1 MPACDLQEM
10 NVNDH
15 VKPPKTPTEQ
25 EPEESPRSK
34 WPKMIQNLFIWPPLL
49 PDENEEDFEELFDSF
64 VKAVGAETVIE
75 FYQAYDVAILTW
87 EIQRYQRT
95 RMKLIGNHTR
105 QAVKNTFAM
114 MLTDQSLVAAEAIV
128 KHDTATQTERFFSD
142 PRFRAQA
149 VHEFD
154 EVDYS
159 IEAATFALALPEI
172 VAIERLIASAQKRLL
187 SFLDNLEKRCAA
199 RAKKLG
205 ETAAKATGGT
215 AEP

>member
-1 MPACDLQEM
+1 M
-10 NVNDH
+10 NNH
-15 VKPPKTPTEQ
+15 VEPPKTQTEKK
-25 EPEESPRSK
+25 PKESPRSK
-34 WPKMIQNLFIWPPLL
+34 WPKMIQKLFIRPPLL

-114 MLTDQSLVAAEAIV
+114 MLIDQSPVVVEAIV
-128 KHDTATQTERFFSD
+128 NHGTATKTENFFSD
-142 PRFRAQA
+142 PQFRDQA
-149 VHEFD
+149 LAEFD

-187 SFLDNLEKRCAA
+187 AFLDNLEKRCAA

-205 ETAAKATGGT
+205 ATAAEATGGV
-215 AEP
+215 AKP

>member
-1 MPACDLQEM
+1 M
-10 NVNDH
+10 NDH

-25 EPEESPRSK
+25 ESKESPRSK
-34 WPKMIQNLFIWPPLL
+34 WPKMIQKLFIRPPLL
-49 PDENEEDFEELFDSF
+49 PDENEEEFEELFDSF

-75 FYQAYDVAILTW
+75 FHQVYDVAILTW
-87 EIQRYQRT
+87 EIQRYQST

-114 MLTDQSLVAAEAIV
+114 MLTDQSPVVAEAIV
-128 KHDTATQTERFFSD
+128 NHATATKTENFFSD
-142 PRFRAQA
+142 PEFRAQA
-149 VHEFD
+149 VSEFD

-205 ETAAKATGGT
+205 ATAAKVTGG
-215 AEP
+215 AAKP

>member
-1 MPACDLQEM
+1 M
-10 NVNDH
+10 NNH
-15 VKPPKTPTEQ
+15 TKLPTTPTDEKLN
-25 EPEESPRSK
+25 ESPRSK

-95 RMKLIGNHTR
+95 RMKLIGNYTR

-128 KHDTATQTERFFSD
+128 KHDTATKTERFFSD

-149 VHEFD
+149 VSEFD

-205 ETAAKATGGT
+205 ATAAKATGGT
-215 AEP
+215 AKP

>member
-1 MPACDLQEM
+1 M
-10 NVNDH
+10 NND
-15 VKPPKTPTEQ
+15 VKLTTTPIE
-25 EPEESPRSK
+25 EKPNESPRSK
-34 WPKMIQNLFIWPPLL
+34 WPKMIQKLFIWPPLL

-87 EIQRYQRT
+87 EIQRYQHT

-105 QAVKNTFAM
+105 QAVKNTFET
-114 MLTDQSLVAAEAIV
+114 MLTDQSPVAAEAIV
-128 KHDTATQTERFFSD
+128 KHDTATKTERFFSD

-149 VHEFD
+149 VAEFD
-154 EVDYS
+154 QVDYS

-187 SFLDNLEKRCAA
+187 SFLNNLEKRCAT
-199 RAKKLG
+199 RAEKLCA
-205 ETAAKATGGT
+205 TAAKATGDT
-215 AEP
+215 AKP